1 MAKKTVYDFYGIIE
15 DNVVL
20 GHRTPVK
27 GSPNIA
33 VPEGVVKIGTHAFEG
48 EYCESVIFPSTLKTV
63 GKEAFNHC
71 SELREVIIP
80 DGVEELGSRAFNN
93 CGSL

>member
-1 MAKKTVYDFYGIIE
+1 MAKNTAYDFYGIIE

-33 VPEGVVKIGTHAFEG
+33 VPEGVVKIWRRAFEG
-48 EYCESVIFPSTLKTV
+48 EYCKSVILPSPLKIV
-63 GKEAFNHC
+63 DNEAFNQC
-71 SELREVIIP
+71 SELKEVIM
-80 DGVEELGSRAFNN
+80 GHYVG
-93 CGSL
+93 

>member
-63 GKEAFNHC
+63 GKLSLIHI
-71 SELREVIIP
+71 SEPTRLI
-80 DGVEELGSRAFNN
+80 D
-93 CGSL
+93 

>member
-1 MAKKTVYDFYGIIE
+1 MAKNTAYDFYGIIE

-33 VPEGVVKIGTHAFEG
+33 VPEGVVKIWRRAFEG
-48 EYCESVIFPSTLKTV
+48 DRKSVV
-63 GKEAFNHC
+63 
-71 SELREVIIP
+71 
-80 DGVEELGSRAFNN
+80 
-93 CGSL
+93 